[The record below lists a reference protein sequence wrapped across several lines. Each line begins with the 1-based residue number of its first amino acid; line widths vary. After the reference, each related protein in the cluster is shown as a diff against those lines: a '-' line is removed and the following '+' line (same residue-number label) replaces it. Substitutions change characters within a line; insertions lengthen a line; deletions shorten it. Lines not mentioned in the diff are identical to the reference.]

1 MPIIRITSLP
11 FDPEPDI
18 PAAIQ
23 TVSAT
28 LASLFDI
35 DEQFIFISWSFLLPG
50 HYSSGGVIADSQPPN
65 SHPVM
70 VNILVPDFNP
80 PENIEKIILSV
91 AEVLAKSV
99 KVSQEN
105 IFIHLQTAR
114 SGTVFDNGDIVEWP
128 AAQRGETDD

>member
-11 FDPEPDI
+11 FEPEADI
-18 PAAIQ
+18 PAAIR

-35 DEQFIFISWSFLLPG
+35 DEQHISISWNYLSPG
-50 HYSSGGVIADSQPPN
+50 HYSTGGILADTQPQQ
-65 SHPVM
+65 SHPLM
-70 VNILVPDFNP
+70 VEILVPDFNP
-80 PENIEKIILSV
+80 PENIRNIILSV

-99 KVSQEN
+99 KVSQDN

-114 SGTVFDNGDIVEWP
+114 SGAVFDNGDIVEWP